1 VNGPR
6 GPCGPPAACGSS
18 APRHPCGGPF
28 GSVSR
33 GAIYPVKLPVSGSTR
48 PNSAGRSPRRRR
60 SRSARMVVSL
70 SGEHGAR
77 KPFPRPEQPKGLV
90 GPAGSGDAAPGWQ
103 AWRARRVRMAD
114 PRRGFLACAV
124 SADRDALRRASLLI
138 RPLGADDRRTVSR
151 ASRPRLRAGPI
162 RMWSGPL
169 FVKRSLAPRALRSFL
184 PHISGFQHQS
194 LFEQVILRTVDQ
206 THLSSGHCRDRCQ
219 ERPAIDQRRTSA
231 AAVHPCDRAR
241 PADATGAA
249 ANSGHVTNA
258 PPFVGPTL
266 LSVGPT
272 PRAGVSASRAPHKG
286 PAAVVEVMGRKI
298 FTGAWEY

>member
-1 VNGPR
+1 MHVNPSQGVNGPR
-6 GPCGPPAACGSS
+6 GPCGPPAPACGSS

-28 GSVSR
+28 GSVSC

-60 SRSARMVVSL
+60 SRSARIRSADLAMVVSL

-114 PRRGFLACAV
+114 PRRGFLASAV
-124 SADRDALRRASLLI
+124 SADRDALRRASLLSW
-138 RPLGADDRRTVSR
+138 PLGADDRRTVSR

-194 LFEQVILRTVDQ
+194 LFEQQSFYEQLIRPTYRRVIAGIGAKNALRSTRE
-206 THLSSGHCRDRCQ
+206 G
-219 ERPAIDQRRTSA
+219 
-231 AAVHPCDRAR
+231 RAQPQCIR
-241 PADATGAA
+241 ATAP
-249 ANSGHVTNA
+249 A
-258 PPFVGPTL
+258 PPTL
-266 LSVGPT
+266 PE
-272 PRAGVSASRAPHKG
+272 PRRI
-286 PAAVVEVMGRKI
+286 VV
-298 FTGAWEY
+298 T